1 MAGKNVQGVVL
12 TILSA
17 VLWGL
22 NPLFARTVYAGG
34 GNAATLAFFRMF
46 LGTGFMALVHLG
58 LTRTG
63 LGVTRAELKK
73 LILCSVGYAA
83 TPVLLLSSYNYLPS
97 GLCTTIHFVYP
108 VLVIAGTILFCHEKV
123 SRWKLLC
130 CGLCA
135 AGIVCFYTPGGEISA
150 FGIGIAF
157 VSGVTY
163 AFYIVYIS
171 ASGLLELPVYKV
183 TAYLNLISAVLI
195 GAFTALTHQA
205 ALPTTPVS
213 IGVLLCFALVAAFA
227 SAAFQ
232 LGTKY
237 VGPQSSSLLST
248 FEPLTSVVV
257 GFLVYR
263 ESLTFRSVLGIVC
276 ILLSVILLSLLE
288 HKAE

>member
-1 MAGKNVQGVVL
+1 ML

-34 GNAATLAFFRMF
+34 GNAATLSFFRMF
-46 LGTGFMALVHLG
+46 LGAGFMALAHFG

-63 LGVTRAELKK
+63 LSVTRAELKK
-73 LILCSVGYAA
+73 LLLCSVGYAA

-97 GLCTTIHFVYP
+97 GLSTTIHFVYP
-108 VLVIAGTILFCHEKV
+108 VLVIAGSILFCHEKV
-123 SRWKLLC
+123 SRLKLLC

-135 AGIVCFYTPGGEISA
+135 AGIVCFYTPGGAISV

-163 AFYIVYIS
+163 AFYIVYLS
-171 ASGLLELPVYKV
+171 ASGLLNMPVYKL

-195 GAFTALTHQA
+195 GAFTVLTRQV
-205 ALPTTPVS
+205 ALPATPVS
-213 IGVLLCFALVAAFA
+213 TGVLLCFALVAAAA
-227 SAAFQ
+227 SVAFQ

-237 VGPQSSSLLST
+237 IGPQSSSLLST

-257 GFLVYR
+257 GILVYHEVLTLR
-263 ESLTFRSVLGIVC
+263 SLLGIVC
-276 ILLSVILLSLLE
+276 ILLSVVLLSALDNR
-288 HKAE
+288 AQ